1 MNTKKLSERKMEE
14 QQVKASFK
22 KISNVFSWL
31 LLVAMCILMVYSCF
45 NTYQARKSGEAAF
58 LFGYRPVIVLTGS
71 MEPYMLVNSIALTKE
86 VTSLDEIAV
95 GDVITYH
102 MESQTGRPLRITH
115 RIIAIDNEKIYTKG
129 DNNYVDDGFYLT
141 MDNVEAKV
149 ITVFNQ
155 TAWIAA
161 KWQTPAGKVML
172 ISIPVCLILL
182 SSTIKLLRSSR
193 KEELEKKRAADAL
206 CDTSNAEHVN
216 MSQAE

>member
-1 MNTKKLSERKMEE
+1 
-14 QQVKASFK
+14 
-22 KISNVFSWL
+22 
-31 LLVAMCILMVYSCF
+31 
-45 NTYQARKSGEAAF
+45 
-58 LFGYRPVIVLTGS
+58 
-71 MEPYMLVNSIALTKE
+71 MLVNSIALTKQ

-102 MESQTGRPLRITH
+102 MESDNGRDLRITH

-161 KWQTPAGKVML
+161 RWQTTAGKVML
-172 ISIPVCLILL
+172 ISIPVCMILL

-193 KEELEKKRAADAL
+193 KEELEKKREAALLSHPAN
-206 CDTSNAEHVN
+206 SAEETA
-216 MSQAE
+216 SQTD

>member
-1 MNTKKLSERKMEE
+1 
-14 QQVKASFK
+14 VKATIK
-22 KISNVFSWL
+22 KIGNIFSWL
-31 LLVAMCILMVYSCF
+31 LLVAMCILMVFSCF

-71 MEPYMLVNSIALTKE
+71 MEPYMLVNSIALTKQ
-86 VTSLDEIAV
+86 VTSIDEIAV

-102 MESQTGRPLRITH
+102 MDSENGKPLRITH
-115 RIIAIDNEKIYTKG
+115 RIIAIDEGKIYTKG

-149 ITVFNQ
+149 LTVFNQ

-161 KWQTPAGKVML
+161 KWQTTAGKVML

-182 SSTIKLLRSSR
+182 WATIKLLYSSR
-193 KEELEKKRAADAL
+193 KEELGKRKLIAENDVL
-206 CDTSNAEHVN
+206 DESNKSGPSSEN
-216 MSQAE
+216 PELS